1 LDQASHETSFRV
13 LMQIKDIG
21 GRAVEIVGNRKD
33 RAMKSADVMVTN
45 VITVGPDASVQDVAR
60 ILLSAR
66 ISGVPVVG
74 ADGKLLGIVSEGD
87 LMHRVEAGTGRK
99 RPWWL
104 AILTGREVLAS
115 EFVREHSRKVAD
127 VMTRQVVTATPDTSL
142 STIANLLEKNAIKR
156 VPIVENGKV
165 VGIVSRANLLQALA
179 SQGKSTAGTI
189 AVDDSK
195 IRENVLTQLKAEPW
209 TRPALINVIVQDGA
223 VELWGIVDSASEKKA
238 VRVAA
243 EVTPGVRAVNDN
255 LIIRPAESGY

>member
-1 LDQASHETSFRV
+1 
-13 LMQIKDIG
+13 
-21 GRAVEIVGNRKD
+21 
-33 RAMKSADVMVTN
+33 MKAADVMVTN

-60 ILLSAR
+60 ILLSSR

-74 ADGKLLGIVSEGD
+74 ADGKLMWIGSEGE
-87 LMHRVEAGTGRK
+87 LMHRCEAGTGRK

-115 EFVREHSRKVAD
+115 EFIREHSRKVTD
-127 VMTRQVVTATPDTSL
+127 VMTRKVVTAAPDTPL

-179 SQGKSTAGTI
+179 CQDKSIQAASTL
-189 AVDDSK
+189 DDAK
-195 IRENVLTQLKAEPW
+195 IRENVLIQLKVEPW

-243 EVTPGVRAVNDN
+243 EITPGVRAVNDN
-255 LIIRPAESGY
+255 LIIRPTQSGY

>member
-1 LDQASHETSFRV
+1 LDETSHETSFRV
-13 LMQIKDIG
+13 LMQIKAIR
-21 GRAVEIVGNRKD
+21 GRPVDIVGNERS
-33 RAMKSADVMVTN
+33 RAMKAADVMVTN

-60 ILLSAR
+60 ILLSSR
-66 ISGVPVVG
+66 ISGLPVVG

-127 VMTRQVVTATPDTSL
+127 VMTRQVVTAVPDAPL
-142 STIANLLEKNAIKR
+142 STIAHLLEKNAIKR

-179 SQGKSTAGTI
+179 SLGKPTAGI

-209 TRPALINVIVQDGA
+209 TRPSLINVIVQDGA
-223 VELWGIVDSASEKKA
+223 VELWGIVDSACEKKA

-255 LIIRPAESGY
+255 LIIRPADSGY